1 MERLKFKII
10 KSREQYEEYCEILE
24 ELVFSEGDQ
33 DEIDLLTL
41 LIEAY
46 DSEHTIL
53 SSLEKKGNVL
63 YLVR

>member
-1 MERLKFKII
+1 L
-10 KSREQYEEYCEILE
+10 YCKILE

-46 DSEHTIL
+46 DLEHTIFI
-53 SSLEKKGNVL
+53 SPEK
-63 YLVR
+63 

>member
-53 SSLEKKGNVL
+53 SSLEKKRNVL

>member
-53 SSLEKKGNVL
+53 SSLDKK
-63 YLVR
+63 

>member
-53 SSLEKKGNVL
+53 SSLEKK
-63 YLVR
+63 